1 MTKEDGSQAQY
12 MVGQDEQGLRLDV
25 YLSRRD
31 PTVSRSQARRLIDDG
46 DALVDGKA
54 VKASHRLRPGEKVS
68 LRKPPPVPSEIVPEE
83 IPLDIRY
90 EDDAIL
96 VVDKPA
102 GMVVHPAAGNFR
114 GTLVNALQ
122 FHCRHLSGIG
132 GVMRPGI
139 VHRLDKGTSGLMV
152 IAKSDEAHRHLS
164 EQFKRRLVSKHYTAL
179 VHGNVRQDEGIVDAP
194 VGRHPVER
202 KKMSTASRR
211 GKAALTRWRVLERFG
226 AFTLLEAKIE
236 TGRTHQIRVH
246 LGALG
251 HPVVGD
257 SVYGG
262 SKRVVESTA
271 LRAVLKKLTRQAL
284 HAGRLSFTHPVTGEE
299 MTFESPLPEDM
310 AEVIRFLREKVA
322 GGRRRGQ

>member
-1 MTKEDGSQAQY
+1 MTKEEGSQEQY
-12 MVGQDEQGLRLDV
+12 IVGQDEQGLRLDV

-31 PTVSRSQARRLIDDG
+31 PTLSRSQARRFIDDG
-46 DALVDGKA
+46 DALIDGKA
-54 VKASHRLRPGEKVS
+54 VRASHRLRPGEKVS

-122 FHCRHLSGIG
+122 FHCRSLSGIG

-152 IAKSDEAHRHLS
+152 IAKSDEAHRRLS

-211 GKAALTRWRVLERFG
+211 GKAALTRWKVLERFG

-246 LGALG
+246 LSALG

-262 SKRVVESTA
+262 SKRIVESPA
-271 LRAVLKKLTRQAL
+271 LRAVLKKLSRQAL
-284 HAGRLSFTHPVTGEE
+284 HAGRLSFAHPVTGME
-299 MTFESPLPEDM
+299 MTFESPLSEDI
-310 AEVIRFLREKVA
+310 AEVIRVLREKA
-322 GGRRRGQ
+322 TGDR

>member
-1 MTKEDGSQAQY
+1 MTRQEGLQVHY
-12 MVGQDEQGLRLDV
+12 MVGRDEQGLRLDV

-31 PTVSRSQARRLIDDG
+31 PALSRSHARRLIDDG

-54 VKASHRLRPGEKVS
+54 ARASHRLRTGEKVS

-83 IPLDIRY
+83 IPLDIRF

-179 VHGNVRQDEGIVDAP
+179 VHGNVRQDEGVVDAP

-226 AFTLLEAKIE
+226 AFTLLAAKIE

-246 LGALG
+246 LSALG

-262 SKRVVESTA
+262 SKRLVESPA
-271 LRAVLKKLTRQAL
+271 LRAVLKKLSRQAL
-284 HAGRLSFTHPVTGEE
+284 HAGRLSFAHPVTGEE
-299 MTFESPLPEDM
+299 MTFESILPEDM
-310 AEVIRFLREKVA
+310 AEVIRVLREKTA
-322 GGRRRGQ
+322 NNAR

>member
-1 MTKEDGSQAQY
+1 MTKEEGLQAQY
-12 MVGQDEQGLRLDV
+12 IVGPNEQGLRMDV
-25 YLSRRD
+25 YLSRKD
-31 PTVSRSQARRLIDDG
+31 PTLSRSQARRLIDDG

-54 VKASHRLRPGEKVS
+54 VRASHRIRPGEKVS

-102 GMVVHPAAGNFR
+102 GMVVHPAAGNNR

-122 FHCRHLSGIG
+122 FHCRSLSGIG

-152 IAKSDEAHRHLS
+152 IAKSDEAHRRLS
-164 EQFKRRLVSKHYTAL
+164 EQFKKRLVSKHYTAL

-246 LGALG
+246 LSALA

-262 SKRVVESTA
+262 SKRFVEAPA
-271 LRAVLKKLTRQAL
+271 LRAVLKNLSRQAL
-284 HAGRLSFTHPVTGEE
+284 HAGRLSFAHPVTGKE
-299 MTFESPLPEDM
+299 MTFESPLPGDM
-310 AEVIRFLREKVA
+310 AEVVDFLRNRQKA
-322 GGRRRGQ
+322 

>member
-1 MTKEDGSQAQY
+1 MTREEETPERY
-12 MVGQDEQGLRLDV
+12 TVEETEQGLRLDV
-25 YLSRRD
+25 CLTQRD
-31 PTVSRSQARRLIDDG
+31 GSLSRSQAKRLIEDG
-46 DALVDGKA
+46 SVLIDGKPA
-54 VKASHRLRPGEKVS
+54 RASHRLKSGESV
-68 LRKPPPVPSEIVPEE
+68 LVRKPPPAPSGIVPEE
-83 IPLDIRY
+83 IPLDILY

-102 GMVVHPAAGNFR
+102 GMVVHPAAGNPR

-122 FHCRHLSGIG
+122 FHCGSLSAVG

-152 IAKSDEAHRHLS
+152 VAKSDEAHQRLS
-164 EQFKRRLVSKHYTAL
+164 EQFKKRQVSKLYTAL
-179 VHGNVRQDEGIVDAP
+179 VHGSPKQDEGAVDAA

-211 GKAALTRWRVLERFG
+211 GKPALTRWRVLERYG
-226 AFTLLEAKIE
+226 AFTLLEARIE

-246 LGALG
+246 LGSLG
-251 HPVVGD
+251 HPVAGD

-262 SKRVVESTA
+262 SKRVIEPPA
-271 LRAVLKKLTRQAL
+271 LRAVLKKLARQAL
-284 HAGRLSFTHPVTGEE
+284 HASRLSFRHPVTGRE

-310 AEVIRFLREKVA
+310 AEVIRFLRERAAK
-322 GGRRRGQ
+322 

>member
-1 MTKEDGSQAQY
+1 MTSQEGSQAQY
-12 MVGQDEQGLRLDV
+12 IVGQDEQGLRLDV
-25 YLSRRD
+25 YLSKRD
-31 PTVSRSQARRLIDDG
+31 PTLSRSQARRFIDDG

-54 VKASHRLRPGEKVS
+54 VRASHRLRPGEKVT
-68 LRKPPPVPSEIVPEE
+68 LRKQPPVPSEIVPEE

-179 VHGNVRQDEGIVDAP
+179 VHGNVRQDEGLVDAP

-211 GKAALTRWRVLERFG
+211 GKAALTRWKVLERFG

-246 LGALG
+246 LSALG

-262 SKRVVESTA
+262 SKRIVESTA
-271 LRAVLKKLTRQAL
+271 LRTVLKKLSRQAL
-284 HAGRLSFTHPVTGEE
+284 HAGRLSFAHPVTGKE

-310 AEVIRFLREKVA
+310 AEVIDFLRDKAAEK
-322 GGRRRGQ
+322 

>member
-1 MTKEDGSQAQY
+1 MTRQEGKQSRY
-12 MVGQDEQGLRLDV
+12 VVGENEQGLRLDV
-25 YLSRRD
+25 FLSQKD
-31 PTVSRSQARRLIDDG
+31 GALSRSQAKRLIEDRDV
-46 DALVDGKA
+46 LVEGKSA
-54 VKASHRLRPGEKVS
+54 RGSHRLKPGETVS

-90 EDDAIL
+90 EDEAIL

-102 GMVVHPAAGNFR
+102 GMVVHPAAGNYR

-122 FHCRHLSGIG
+122 FHCRSLSGIG

-152 IAKSDEAHRHLS
+152 VAKSDEAHRHLS
-164 EQFKRRLVSKHYTAL
+164 EQFKKRLVSKHYNAL
-179 VHGNVRQDEGIVDAP
+179 VHGNLREDEGIVDAP
-194 VGRHPVER
+194 VGRHPVQR

-211 GKAALTRWRVLERFG
+211 GKEALTRWKVLERFG

-246 LGALG
+246 LSALG

-257 SVYGG
+257 SVYSGT
-262 SKRVVESTA
+262 KRAIEAPA
-271 LRAVLKKLTRQAL
+271 LRVVLKKLSRQAL
-284 HAGRLSFTHPVTGEE
+284 HAGRLSFIHPVTGQE

-310 AEVIRFLREKVA
+310 AEVVRYLREEA
-322 GGRRRGQ
+322 NRSDR

>member
-1 MTKEDGSQAQY
+1 MTREEETPERY
-12 MVGQDEQGLRLDV
+12 TVEETEQGLRLDV
-25 YLSRRD
+25 CLTQRD
-31 PTVSRSQARRLIDDG
+31 GSLSRSQAKRLIEDG
-46 DALVDGKA
+46 SVLIDGKPA
-54 VKASHRLRPGEKVS
+54 RASHRLKSGESV
-68 LRKPPPVPSEIVPEE
+68 LVRKPPPAPSGIVPEE
-83 IPLDIRY
+83 IPLDILY

-102 GMVVHPAAGNFR
+102 GMVVHPAAGNPR

-122 FHCRHLSGIG
+122 FHCGSLSAVG

-152 IAKSDEAHRHLS
+152 VAKSDEAHQRLS
-164 EQFKRRLVSKHYTAL
+164 EQFKKRQVSKLYTAL
-179 VHGNVRQDEGIVDAP
+179 VHGSPKQDEGAVDAA

-211 GKAALTRWRVLERFG
+211 GKPALTRWRVLERYG
-226 AFTLLEAKIE
+226 AFTLLEARIE

-246 LGALG
+246 LGSLG
-251 HPVVGD
+251 HPVAGD

-262 SKRVVESTA
+262 AKRVIEPPA
-271 LRAVLKKLTRQAL
+271 LRAVLKKLARQAL
-284 HAGRLSFTHPVTGEE
+284 HASRLSFRHPVTGRE

-310 AEVIRFLREKVA
+310 AEVIRFLRERAAK
-322 GGRRRGQ
+322 

>member
-12 MVGQDEQGLRLDV
+12 IVGQDEQGLRLDV

-31 PTVSRSQARRLIDDG
+31 PTLSRSQARRFIDDG
-46 DALVDGKA
+46 DALLDGKA
-54 VKASHRLRPGEKVS
+54 VRASHRLRPGEKVS
-68 LRKPPPVPSEIVPEE
+68 LRKPPPVPSEIIPEE

-90 EDDAIL
+90 EDEAIL

-102 GMVVHPAAGNFR
+102 GMVVHPAAGNSR

-179 VHGNVRQDEGIVDAP
+179 VHGNVRQDEGLVDAP

-226 AFTLLEAKIE
+226 AVTLLEAKIE

-246 LGALG
+246 LSALG

-262 SKRVVESTA
+262 SKRIVESPA
-271 LRAVLKKLTRQAL
+271 LRAVLKKLSRQAL
-284 HAGRLSFTHPVTGEE
+284 HAGRLSFAHPVTGKE

-310 AEVIRFLREKVA
+310 AEVTRFLREKVQVA
-322 GGRRRGQ
+322 GNR

>member
-1 MTKEDGSQAQY
+1 MTREEGTPDRY
-12 MVGQDEQGLRLDV
+12 TVGENEQGLRLDV
-25 YLSRRD
+25 FLPQRD
-31 PTVSRSQARRLIDDG
+31 GSLSRSQAKRLIEESCV
-46 DALVDGKA
+46 LIDGKPA
-54 VKASHRLRPGEKVS
+54 RASHRLRPGETVQV
-68 LRKPPPVPSEIVPEE
+68 RKPPPAPSGVVAED
-83 IPLDIRY
+83 IPLAILY
-90 EDDAIL
+90 EDDALL

-102 GMVVHPAAGNFR
+102 GMVVHPAAGNLR

-122 FHCRHLSGIG
+122 FHCRNLSGVG

-152 IAKSDEAHRHLS
+152 VAKSDEAHQGLS
-164 EQFKRRLVSKHYTAL
+164 EQFKKRQVYKLYTAL
-179 VHGNVRQDEGIVDAP
+179 VHGSVKQDEGVVDAA

-211 GKAALTRWRVLERFG
+211 GKAALTRWRVLERYG
-226 AFTLLEAKIE
+226 AFSLLEAKIE

-246 LGALG
+246 LASLG

-262 SKRVVESTA
+262 TKRTIEPPA
-271 LRAVLKKLTRQAL
+271 MRAVLKRLTRQAL
-284 HAGRLSFTHPVTGEE
+284 HAGCLSFTHPVTGRE

-310 AEVIRFLREKVA
+310 AEVIRFLREKTNSSD
-322 GGRRRGQ
+322 Q

>member
-1 MTKEDGSQAQY
+1 MTKEEGAPDCY
-12 MVGQDEQGLRLDV
+12 IVGENEQGLRLDV
-25 YLSRRD
+25 FLPQRD
-31 PTVSRSQARRLIDDG
+31 GSLSRSQAKRLIEESCVLIG
-46 DALVDGKA
+46 GKPA
-54 VKASHRLRPGEKVS
+54 RASHRLRPGETV
-68 LRKPPPVPSEIVPEE
+68 LVRKPPPAPSGVVAED
-83 IPLDIRY
+83 IPLAILY
-90 EDDAIL
+90 EDDALL

-102 GMVVHPAAGNFR
+102 GMVVHPAAGNPR

-122 FHCRHLSGIG
+122 FHCRNLSGVG

-152 IAKSDEAHRHLS
+152 VAKSDEAHQGLS
-164 EQFKRRLVSKHYTAL
+164 EQFKKRQVYKLYTAL
-179 VHGNVRQDEGIVDAP
+179 VHGSVKQDEGVVDAA

-211 GKAALTRWRVLERFG
+211 GKAALTRWRVLERYG
-226 AFTLLEAKIE
+226 AFSLLEAKIE

-246 LGALG
+246 LASLG

-262 SKRVVESTA
+262 TKRTIEPPA
-271 LRAVLKKLTRQAL
+271 MRAVLKRLTRQAL
-284 HAGRLSFTHPVTGEE
+284 HAGCLSFTHPVTGRE

-310 AEVIRFLREKVA
+310 AEVIRFLREKTNSSD
-322 GGRRRGQ
+322 Q

>member
-1 MTKEDGSQAQY
+1 MTKEEGSQTQY
-12 MVGQDEQGLRLDV
+12 IVGQDEQGLRLDV
-25 YLSRRD
+25 FLSQKD
-31 PTVSRSQARRLIDDG
+31 STLSRSQAKRLIEDG
-46 DALVDGKA
+46 DVLVEGKSA
-54 VKASHRLRPGEKVS
+54 RGSHRLKPGETVS
-68 LRKPPPVPSEIVPEE
+68 LRKPPPIPSEIVPEE
-83 IPLDIRY
+83 IPLSILY
-90 EDDAIL
+90 EDEAVI

-122 FHCRHLSGIG
+122 FHCRILSGIG

-152 IAKSDEAHRHLS
+152 VAKSDEAHRHLS
-164 EQFKRRLVSKHYTAL
+164 DQFKKRQVSKHYLAL

-211 GKAALTRWRVLERFG
+211 GKEALTRWKVLERFG
-226 AFTLLEAKIE
+226 VFTLLEAKIE

-246 LGALG
+246 LSALG

-257 SVYGG
+257 SVYGR
-262 SKRVVESTA
+262 SMRAVEAPA

-284 HAGRLSFTHPVTGEE
+284 HAGRLSFIHPVTGQE
-299 MTFESPLPEDM
+299 MSFESPLPEDM
-310 AEVIRFLREKVA
+310 GEVIRFLRERA
-322 GGRRRGQ
+322 TNSG

>member
-1 MTKEDGSQAQY
+1 MTKEEGSQAQY
-12 MVGQDEQGLRLDV
+12 IVGRDEEGLRLDV
-25 YLSRRD
+25 FLSLKD
-31 PTVSRSQARRLIDDG
+31 ATLSRSQAKRLIEEG
-46 DALVDGKA
+46 EARIDGKA
-54 VKASHRLRPGEKVS
+54 VRASHRLRPGETVC
-68 LRKPPPVPSEIVPEE
+68 LRKPPPIPSEIVPEE
-83 IPLDIRY
+83 IPLTILY
-90 EDDAIL
+90 EDEAVI

-122 FHCRHLSGIG
+122 FHCRILSGIG

-152 IAKSDEAHRHLS
+152 AAKSDEAHRHLS
-164 EQFKRRLVSKHYTAL
+164 EQFKKRLVSKHYTAL
-179 VHGNVRQDEGIVDAP
+179 VHGNVREGEGIVDAP

-211 GKAALTRWRVLERFG
+211 GKAALTRWKVLERFG
-226 AFTLLEAKIE
+226 GFTLLEAKIE

-246 LGALG
+246 LSAMG

-262 SKRVVESTA
+262 SKRAIEAPA
-271 LRAVLKKLTRQAL
+271 LRVGLKKLNRQAL
-284 HAGRLSFTHPVTGEE
+284 HAGRLSFIHPVTGQE
-299 MTFESPLPEDM
+299 MSFVSPLPEDM
-310 AEVIRFLREKVA
+310 AEVIRYLRSKIS
-322 GGRRRGQ
+322 

>member
-1 MTKEDGSQAQY
+1 MTSQEGSHAQY

-31 PTVSRSQARRLIDDG
+31 PTLSRSQARRLIDDG

-54 VKASHRLRPGEKVS
+54 VRASHRLRTGEKVS

-83 IPLDIRY
+83 IPLDIRF

-122 FHCRHLSGIG
+122 FHCRSLSGIG

-179 VHGNVRQDEGIVDAP
+179 VHGNVRQDEGVVDAP

-226 AFTLLEAKIE
+226 AFTLLAAKIE

-246 LGALG
+246 LSALG

-262 SKRVVESTA
+262 SKRLVESPA
-271 LRAVLKKLTRQAL
+271 LRAVLKKLSRQAL
-284 HAGRLSFTHPVTGEE
+284 HAGRLSFAHPVTGKE
-299 MTFESPLPEDM
+299 MTFESSPPEDM
-310 AEVIRFLREKVA
+310 AEVIRVLREKTA
-322 GGRRRGQ
+322 NNAR

>member
-1 MTKEDGSQAQY
+1 MTREEGTPERY
-12 MVGQDEQGLRLDV
+12 TVEETEQGLRLDV
-25 YLSRRD
+25 FLTQRD
-31 PTVSRSQARRLIDDG
+31 GSLSRSQAKRLIEDG
-46 DALVDGKA
+46 SVLIDGKPA
-54 VKASHRLRPGEKVS
+54 RASHRLKSGESV
-68 LRKPPPVPSEIVPEE
+68 LVRKPPPAPSGIVPEA
-83 IPLDIRY
+83 IPLDILY

-102 GMVVHPAAGNFR
+102 GMVVHPAAGNSR

-122 FHCRHLSGIG
+122 FHCGSLSAVG

-152 IAKSDEAHRHLS
+152 VAKSDEAHQRLS
-164 EQFKRRLVSKHYTAL
+164 DQFKKRQVSKLYTAL
-179 VHGNVRQDEGIVDAP
+179 VHGSLKQDEGAVDAA

-211 GKAALTRWRVLERFG
+211 GKPALTRWRVLERYG
-226 AFTLLEAKIE
+226 AFTLLEARIE

-246 LGALG
+246 LGSLG
-251 HPVVGD
+251 HPVAGD

-262 SKRVVESTA
+262 AKRVIEPPA
-271 LRAVLKKLTRQAL
+271 LRAVLKKLARQAL
-284 HAGRLSFTHPVTGEE
+284 HASRLSFRHPVTGRE

-310 AEVIRFLREKVA
+310 AEVIRFLRERAAK
-322 GGRRRGQ
+322 